1 MIAFGL
7 DLTTICTHMVLIS
20 ILPLKVGNITNG
32 EYNLQ
37 INNVT
42 EKDEGI
48 YECFRYAKNNKPH
61 KVTVV
66 TLTIRGNYYK

>member
-1 MIAFGL
+1 MYTYGL
-7 DLTTICTHMVLIS
+7 DIYPTFKSKLQI
-20 ILPLKVGNITNG
+20 VGNITNG